1 MIIAIGN
8 DHIVT
13 DVKITISNFL
23 KEQGHEVID
32 VGAYDTSRTHYPIY
46 GKKVGELVSNKTA
59 DRGIVLCGTGVGI
72 TVAANKN
79 EGVRAALVSNAA
91 ITRYVTEELHAN
103 VIGFGGTTVGKFLA
117 EDIVSVFLK
126 SEYKETAENK
136 KLIEK
141 IDNLAPKNAEQN
153 NNPDFFKKELDL
165 WDEGY
170 YHD

>member
-1 MIIAIGN
+1 MIIALGN

-13 DVKITISNFL
+13 DVKISISNFL
-23 KEQGHEVID
+23 KEKGHEVID

-46 GKKVGELVSNKTA
+46 GKKVGELVSNGTA

-91 ITRYVTEELHAN
+91 IAKYVTEELNAN

-117 EDIVSVFLK
+117 EDIVSVFLDTQ
-126 SEYKETAENK
+126 YKETPENK
-136 KLIEK
+136 AMIEK
-141 IDNLAPKNAEQN
+141 IDGIAPKNAEQR

>member
-1 MIIAIGN
+1 MIIALGN

-13 DVKITISNFL
+13 DVKISISNFL
-23 KEQGHEVID
+23 KEKGHEVID

-46 GKKVGELVSNKTA
+46 GKKVGELVSNGTA

-91 ITRYVTEELHAN
+91 IAKYVTEELNAN

-117 EDIVSVFLK
+117 EDIVSVFLDAQ
-126 SEYKETAENK
+126 YKETPENK
-136 KLIEK
+136 ALIEK
-141 IDNLAPKNAEQN
+141 IDSIAPKNSEQR

>member
-1 MIIAIGN
+1 MIIALGN

-13 DVKITISNFL
+13 DVKINISNFL
-23 KEQGHEVID
+23 KQQGHEVID
-32 VGAYDTSRTHYPIY
+32 VGAYDTTRTHYPIY
-46 GKKVGELVSNKTA
+46 GKKVGELVANKTA

-79 EGVRAALVSNAA
+79 EGVRASLVSNAA
-91 ITRYVTEELHAN
+91 ITEYVTKELNAN

-117 EDIVSVFLK
+117 EDIVSVFLNT
-126 SEYKETAENK
+126 EYEETPENK
-136 KLIEK
+136 RLIEK
-141 IDNLAPKNAEQN
+141 IDAIAPKNKDQT
-153 NNPDFFKKELDL
+153 NPDFFKKELDL

>member
-13 DVKITISNFL
+13 DVKITISNYL

-32 VGAYDTSRTHYPIY
+32 VGAYDTSRTHYPIF

-79 EGVRAALVSNAA
+79 DGVRAALVSNAA
-91 ITRYVTEELHAN
+91 ITKYVTEELHAN

-117 EDIVSVFLK
+117 EDIVATFLNA
-126 SEYKETAENK
+126 EYKETAENK

-141 IDNLAPKNAEQN
+141 IDNLAPKNEDQH
-153 NNPDFFKKELDL
+153 NPDFFKKELDL
-165 WDEGY
+165 WNEGY